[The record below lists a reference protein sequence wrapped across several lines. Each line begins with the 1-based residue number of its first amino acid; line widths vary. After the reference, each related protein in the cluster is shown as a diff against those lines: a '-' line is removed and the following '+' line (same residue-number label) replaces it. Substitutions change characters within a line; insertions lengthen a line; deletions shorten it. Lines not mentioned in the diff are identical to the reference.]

1 MSNQLDLEVKQG
13 TTLQVSFP
21 IEQSA
26 GVPFNLTG
34 YDVRLQVRRSY
45 GDTSTLI
52 NATLSNGK
60 VVLTNA
66 ASGLVALHLS
76 PSDTSSIRFASRD
89 DETLDCV
96 YDLELISPTGEV
108 YSPARGT
115 LTLVRE
121 VTR

>member
-1 MSNQLDLEVKQG
+1 MSNQLDIEVKQG

-34 YDVRLQVRRSY
+34 YDARLQIRRSF
-45 GDTSTLI
+45 GEASTLL

-60 VVLTNA
+60 LVLTSPA
-66 ASGLVALHLS
+66 DGVVSLVLA
-76 PSDTSSIRFASRD
+76 PSDTSSIRFADRD

-96 YDLELISPTGEV
+96 YDLELISPTGSV
-108 YSPARGT
+108 YSPVRGT